1 MRRAAAIALLVLVS
15 GCGDDGFDEAKL
27 DLTTPPARVS
37 APPVATATATPSPK
51 KAAPRTREK
60 TMTAADAQRLRPV
73 LAAWADA
80 LQRADFKAAAGFF
93 DLPAIVAQNIRL
105 ELSTREMAETFNS
118 GLPCGAKL
126 EDVQQDGRYI
136 VGTFRLT
143 KRPGSECGDIGELV
157 RVAFV
162 FAGRRFSEWY
172 QVPDTPGAAPGPKRR
187 PTPAGGASDSSP
199 A

>member
-1 MRRAAAIALLVLVS
+1 MRRAALLVGLLAFA

-27 DLTTPPARVS
+27 DLTTPPPRVS
-37 APPVATATATPSPK
+37 APPVGTATPTPR
-51 KAAPRTREK
+51 KASPRTPEK
-60 TMTAADAQRLRPV
+60 TMTAADAERARPV
-73 LAAWADA
+73 LTAWADA

-93 DLPAIVAQNIRL
+93 ALPAIAVQSVRIDLA
-105 ELSTREMAETFNS
+105 TRSAAEEFNS
-118 GLPCGAKL
+118 GLPCGARL
-126 EDVQQDGRYI
+126 EDVQQNGRYI

-162 FAGRRFSEWY
+162 FSGKRFSEWY

-187 PTPAGGASDSSP
+187 PTPAGGTPEGSSP